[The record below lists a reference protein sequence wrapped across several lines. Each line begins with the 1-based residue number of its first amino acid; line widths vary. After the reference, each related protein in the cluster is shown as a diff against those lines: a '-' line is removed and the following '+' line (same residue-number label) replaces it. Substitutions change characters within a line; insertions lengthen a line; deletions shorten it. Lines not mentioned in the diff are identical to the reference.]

1 MKKAIVLILMFSP
14 LCLIAQTNN
23 SQADTLN
30 KETNEIHN
38 NIKCDTLY
46 LFGGEKLY
54 VDVKKISFDSIIY
67 RETHNNKRQAL
78 KKDKGHKIK
87 HSWGELEYITDSP
100 VQENESFDWRKVKIV
115 GNEINVKNKY
125 RVEKLEAS
133 VKGNS
138 YLESP
143 KVLVKKA
150 QVILRKRAAN
160 LNAKYI
166 LIVNKTVSMAFG
178 EIPSAS
184 LTGIAY
190 ADNKIENQKDSW

>member
-1 MKKAIVLILMFSP
+1 MKIIIVLVLLFSP
-14 LCLIAQTNN
+14 LCFIAQTNN
-23 SQADTLN
+23 SQTNTLN
-30 KETNEIHN
+30 KEMNQNHN
-38 NIKCDTLY
+38 NRKCDTLY
-46 LFGGEKLY
+46 LFGGEELY
-54 VDVKKISFDSIIY
+54 VNVKKISFDSIIY

-78 KKDKGHKIK
+78 KKDKVRKIK
-87 HSWGELEYITDSP
+87 HSWGELEYITNSP
-100 VQENESFDWRKVKIV
+100 VRKKESFDWRKVKIV
-115 GNEINVKNKY
+115 ENEINVKNKY

-138 YLESP
+138 YYESP

-150 QVILRKRAAN
+150 RVILRKKAAN

-190 ADNKIENQKDSW
+190 ADNKIENPKD